1 MPTIFSKIAK
11 GEIPSYKIAE
21 DDKHYAFLDI
31 NPVVKGHTLVIPK
44 KEDDYIFNLTD
55 EELADLI
62 VFAKKV
68 AKKLESKIPY
78 KRIAVA
84 VIGME
89 VPHVHIHLM
98 PISTEGEVDFKHKL
112 NLSGDELAAIA
123 AMVNEE

>member
-1 MPTIFSKIAK
+1 MATLFSKIAK

-31 NPVVKGHTLVIPK
+31 NPVFKCHTFVIPK
-44 KEDDYIFNLTD
+44 KENDYIFNLSD
-55 EELADLI
+55 EELADLMI
-62 VFAKKV
+62 FAKKV
-68 AKKLESKIPY
+68 AHKLERKIAC
-78 KRIAVA
+78 KRVAVA

-112 NLSGDELAAIA
+112 NLSSDELAAIA
-123 AMVNEE
+123 RTINEE